1 MERKQN
7 AVIYTVV
14 GIVLFLAAMF
24 FILPI
29 PDFYLLAL
37 ILMFIGVI
45 LIGVGGAML
54 KGFDK
59 VLYHTED
66 ECYYCG
72 GTGKK
77 DGPDGE
83 FICSRC
89 GGTGVT
95 PPDAI

>member
-1 MERKQN
+1 MDRKQR
-7 AVIYTVV
+7 AGIYTIV
-14 GIVLFLAAMF
+14 GIVLFLASML

-29 PDFYLLAL
+29 PEFYLLAL
-37 ILMFIGVI
+37 ILMFIGIV

-59 VLYHTED
+59 ALYHPEE

-72 GTGKK
+72 GKGKK

-83 FICSRC
+83 VICSRC
-89 GGTGVT
+89 GGTGKT